1 VVISK
6 SRDTP
11 IHDPDVAEAARPGLW
26 SRVLG
31 AVGLGAPRERRAP
44 RPSPTR
50 ATPTPSNHPTR
61 PVRPPFDRWRAVD
74 DSAPSIETTETG
86 PDAGHTATATLTPPD
101 EAPAAGQVTTRVR
114 PLLIALAAATV
125 GLAMQALGF
134 VQGWQQAPARSL
146 LLWTSGLIVIIGTF
160 AWTMVQSHAS
170 DRARLLSLAFAHLLY
185 FSWLFSNPLMAT
197 RTEGSFHLST
207 LLDLVGRDGFFAGN
221 DLLAVSSFYPG
232 LELAT
237 TGVHWL
243 TGLPLVG
250 AQILVVLLARSVLVM
265 ALFTLVRR
273 GTGSGTAGGLAV
285 LRYAASPQFYFLEA
299 QFSHQAVATALL
311 VALACLLV
319 RSFDRGS
326 PASARRRDS
335 RGTAAETP
343 KVSVDTSTR
352 PTPSAPGFA
361 GATAQRVR
369 WEYQVDPEEWWAEV
383 YLSRVGSNGVMIG
396 RQDSVTV
403 ARIKAEYDRLI
414 ARYAVD
420 EGQVALPAVAILA
433 SGTR

>member
-1 VVISK
+1 MTPRRP
-6 SRDTP
+6 SRP
-11 IHDPDVAEAARPGLW
+11 
-26 SRVLG
+26 
-31 AVGLGAPRERRAP
+31 P
-44 RPSPTR
+44 RP
-50 ATPTPSNHPTR
+50 A
-61 PVRPPFDRWRAVD
+61 
-74 DSAPSIETTETG
+74 

-125 GLAMQALGF
+125 GLAMQAMGY

-170 DRARLLSLAFAHLLY
+170 DRARLLLSLAFAHLLY

-197 RTEGSFHLST
+197 RTEESFHLST

-243 TGLPLVG
+243 TRLPLVG

-273 GTGSGTAGGLAV
+273 GTGSSTAGGLAV
-285 LRYAASPQFYFLEA
+285 LLYAASPHFYFLRGPVLPPGGGHGAAGGPGVPAGA
-299 QFSHQAVATALL
+299 QLRPGVARLGAAARLPQ
-311 VALACLLV
+311 
-319 RSFDRGS
+319 DR
-326 PASARRRDS
+326 
-335 RGTAAETP
+335 RGDPEGA
-343 KVSVDTSTR
+343 VDTSTR
-352 PTPSAPGFA
+352 PTPSAPAAAVSPTTMLAFSALGNTDA
-361 GATAQRVR
+361 LAT
-369 WEYQVDPEEWWAEV
+369 
-383 YLSRVGSNGVMIG
+383 SRRMSRPDIG
-396 RQDSVTV
+396 LAMTPTV
-403 ARIKAEYDRLI
+403 ASATSRWRLTRQPLACCSPI
-414 ARYAVD
+414 
-420 EGQVALPAVAILA
+420 ALPARRRRACRLRD
-433 SGTR
+433 TRFRSR